1 MNERIKEIWQLA
13 ADASAAYPSGQNNSW
28 ETQVNFMEKFAEL
41 IVRECIEVAS
51 KARSLEASAMI
62 TMHFGIGRQG
72 WVCPTCGVDRTKDIC
87 PKGHSAVLFGACPMI
102 GEAQ

>member
-1 MNERIKEIWQLA
+1 MNERIKQLMIK
-13 ADASAAYPSGQNNSW
+13 SGAYDHY
-28 ETQVNFMEKFAEL
+28 EVNEGVNGDEKPMVRFAEM
-41 IVRECIEVAS
+41 IIQECIEVAS

-72 WVCPTCGVDRTKDIC
+72 WVCPTCGVDRAKDVC
-87 PKGHSAVLFGACPMI
+87 PKGHSAALLGSCPMI